1 LKSSSKPLN
10 KKSSAVQSYANAKDG
25 HSVKEKNNDHTKDL
39 DMNQMIQAINIDLLI
54 KLNKGS
60 KTYSSHIP
68 WNLIQRNSMVDWPDG
83 VPVKKIM
90 LQGRKNLKVIYAS
103 LDSIQFTEKFLN
115 DWATRLGNE
124 NPNEQSL
131 PSLPDAG
138 GDDGSTG
145 GEFFDRLM
153 NHDQSL
159 EGLEFLSDDEE
170 NFRSAATQVGD
181 SVSLTRKRTIHDLSE
196 SPDMRLPE
204 GISLKYNRKSILIIQ
219 IIFIMSATICL

>member
-1 LKSSSKPLN
+1 
-10 KKSSAVQSYANAKDG
+10 
-25 HSVKEKNNDHTKDL
+25 
-39 DMNQMIQAINIDLLI
+39 
-54 KLNKGS
+54 
-60 KTYSSHIP
+60 
-68 WNLIQRNSMVDWPDG
+68 
-83 VPVKKIM
+83 
-90 LQGRKNLKVIYAS
+90 
-103 LDSIQFTEKFLN
+103 
-115 DWATRLGNE
+115 
-124 NPNEQSL
+124 
-131 PSLPDAG
+131 
-138 GDDGSTG
+138 
-145 GEFFDRLM
+145 M